1 MKLQRGFTLIEVL
14 VVLVIIAMLVSMAA
28 INTGGDP
35 RKDHLIT
42 EAERLKFFLEAVSDE
57 ALFQNKDLGFVVS
70 KSNMTPYSYEEVV
83 DPNATNN
90 GVATNSTPQTKKE
103 WSPYKGRFTDVFELP
118 SEEMQ
123 FNLKVDGQEVILN
136 YVQEKKE
143 DEEIEPHFFVL
154 SSGEQTVTSFEIFID
169 DMTFSTTTRG
179 MGVGRYYVDA
189 NNNE

>member
-1 MKLQRGFTLIEVL
+1 MKTQRGFTLIEVL

-57 ALFQNKDLGFVVS
+57 ALFQNKDLGFVVT
-70 KSNMTPYSYEEVV
+70 KSNLTPYSYEDVV

-90 GVATNSTPQTKKE
+90 GVATNVTPQTKKE

-123 FNLKVDGQEVILN
+123 FNLKVDGQEVILG
-136 YVQEKKE
+136 YSQEKKE
-143 DEEIEPHFFVL
+143 DEEAKPQIHLL
-154 SSGEQTVTSFEIFID
+154 SSGEQSVSSIEIYFD
-169 DMTFSTTTRG
+169 DLDFSTTTRG
-179 MGVGRYYVDA
+179 TGVGRYYVDM